1 LANITTEMIKE
12 LRQATSAGVLDC
24 RNALQE
30 AKGNME
36 RAVEILRR
44 KGLASAEKKAGRSAN
59 QGVIGSYV
67 HAGSRVA
74 GMVELN
80 CETDFV
86 ARTPEFQELAKELA
100 MQVVAMNPRWVS
112 VADVPESVIEREKD
126 LYRHQALEEGKP
138 EHVVDRI
145 VEGRLEKFF
154 DQVCLMRQPYIRDG
168 EVTIEELIKEK
179 IAQVGENIVV
189 RRFVRMAV
197 GENE

>member
-112 VADVPESVIEREKD
+112 IADVPESVIEREKD

-145 VEGRLEKFF
+145 VEGRLDKFF